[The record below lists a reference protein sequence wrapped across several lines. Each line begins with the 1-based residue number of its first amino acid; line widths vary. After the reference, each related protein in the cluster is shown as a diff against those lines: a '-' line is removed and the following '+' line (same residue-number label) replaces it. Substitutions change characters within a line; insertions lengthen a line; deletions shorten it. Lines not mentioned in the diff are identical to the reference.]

1 MEQKKEEESEY
12 AWVRYIR
19 DRLHNR
25 NKNFLPMITGPT
37 GSGKSWTALSIGEMV
52 DDDFDEDRIVFRA
65 SELLELIN
73 SGNLKRGSV
82 ILWDE
87 AGIDMSNRNWQ
98 SHLNKTMNYLL
109 QTFRHR
115 NFCLIFTAPY
125 GDFIDTAT
133 RKLFH
138 AEFET
143 DGINRTKGTC
153 AIKPKMLQYNAELKK
168 WYKKY
173 LKVIKDQSGMTKIRR
188 WAVPKPSKEIIDKYE
203 RKKLRFTNELNTDL
217 EATIK
222 KLKAKNKPEEPR
234 GSLQKKVLL
243 QWKQGE
249 FIQHKIA
256 SNINST
262 QSQVCKAEKGMEK
275 QGFIKENYKEMFQ
288 NSRNS

>member
-222 KLKAKNKPEEPR
+222 KLKAKKESMPKTEPCSR
-234 GSLQKKVLL
+234 IVRLYWMKGIFDKK
-243 QWKQGE
+243 
-249 FIQHKIA
+249 KIA
-256 SNINST
+256 EGENKTLSGVSYNYKT
-262 QSQVCKAEKGMEK
+262 LGKEGFYVEDYKKLYEK
-275 QGFIKENYKEMFQ
+275 QEN
-288 NSRNS
+288 

>member
-1 MEQKKEEESEY
+1 
-12 AWVRYIR
+12 
-19 DRLHNR
+19 
-25 NKNFLPMITGPT
+25 
-37 GSGKSWTALSIGEMV
+37 
-52 DDDFDEDRIVFRA
+52 
-65 SELLELIN
+65 
-73 SGNLKRGSV
+73 
-82 ILWDE
+82 
-87 AGIDMSNRNWQ
+87 
-98 SHLNKTMNYLL
+98 MNYLL

-222 KLKAKNKPEEPR
+222 KLKAKKESMPKTELGRRIVNECWNIGIFK
-234 GSLQKKVLL
+234 QKEVAKKLKKTPPTISEGYKTL
-243 QWKQGE
+243 
-249 FIQHKIA
+249 A
-256 SNINST
+256 
-262 QSQVCKAEKGMEK
+262 K
-275 QGFIKENYKEMFQ
+275 QGFYVENYKEKWE
-288 NSRNS
+288 NRKVRNI